1 MPLMASLYTGVSG
14 LKTSQVGIHTSSHNL
29 ANIHTEG
36 YVRQQIS
43 YADREYSTIGH
54 SAIGNWRLGLGVVAD
69 ETRHIRDLLLDKAY
83 RQQAG
88 RENFYSSQYEA
99 VSEVEHTMGELN
111 KEAFQNSLKQLWDA
125 LSEVAKAPDGSVERE
140 GLVMYADEFITRVNA
155 ISDQLQSYQYNL
167 NQEVKDTVNKI
178 NSLADTIYD
187 LNLTI
192 QGIEAA
198 GVEDANDYRDRRDL
212 ALDQLSQL
220 IEISYT
226 ENEHGFVSV
235 RAEGQEFIIESG
247 VFHMGTEQLGAEQDS
262 NYLSPVWEHL
272 DGLPVFILDT
282 DINSAK
288 GNDIGKLKGILLS
301 RGGYKADYTD
311 IPVLPEN
318 YTNAEYEQYLKDAEE
333 YNYNTGASVVMKTQA
348 MMDRLI
354 NSIVTMINDKLCP
367 NKEQTI
373 AGGTQLTIK
382 AGTNFY
388 VLADEVKA
396 ALKAA
401 NGGNDPIMDDYG
413 YLVGDETFTLKADM
427 TTSMLDVE
435 NSGNGYDGEL
445 GAELFSRSDTT
456 GRYTELTA
464 ADGTV
469 YYVYNPYNVFGEE
482 GLYSMGNLEIN
493 QQVLEKTSSLPLWNS
508 EGEANYP
515 VAESIIKAW
524 SEASINLDPNNLAKK
539 DFDDYYQA
547 MLNVLGN
554 DGSVLKSVTANQ
566 QQVVED
572 IETGRQSIMGVSSE
586 EELTNLIKFQNAY
599 NANSRY
605 INVVADMIDTLINRV
620 GVH

>member
-54 SAIGNWRLGLGVVAD
+54 SAIGNWRLGLGVAAD

-348 MMDRLI
+348 MTDRLI

-413 YLVGDETFTLKADM
+413 YLVGDETFTLNADM

>member
-29 ANIHTEG
+29 ANIYTEG

-54 SAIGNWRLGLGVVAD
+54 SSIGNWRLGLGVVAD

-88 RENFYSSQYEA
+88 RENYYSSQYEA
-99 VSEVEHTMGELN
+99 LSEVEHTMGELN
-111 KEAFQNSLKQLWDA
+111 KEAFQTSLKQLWDA

-140 GLVMYADEFITRVNA
+140 GLVMYADEFVTRVNA

-167 NQEVKDTVNKI
+167 NQEVKDTVGKI

-235 RAEGQEFIIESG
+235 KAEGQEFIIESG
-247 VFHMGTEQLGAEQDS
+247 VFHMGTEQLNADKDS

-311 IPVLPEN
+311 IPTLPEN
-318 YTNAEYEQYLKDAEE
+318 YTDAEYEQYLRDVDE

-367 NKEQTI
+367 NKDQTI
-373 AGGTQLTIK
+373 AGGTQLTIA

-388 VLADEVKA
+388 VLADEVKD
-396 ALKAA
+396 ALRAA
-401 NGGNDPIMDDYG
+401 NGGNDPMMDAYG
-413 YLVGDETFTLKADM
+413 YLVGDETFTLNGDM

-445 GAELFSRSDTT
+445 GTELFSRSDTT

-469 YYVYNPYNVFGEE
+469 YYVYNPYNVFGKE

-524 SEASINLDPNNLAKK
+524 SESSINLDPNNLAKK
-539 DFDDYYQA
+539 DFDDFYQA
-547 MLNVLGN
+547 MLNVLAN
-554 DGSVLKSVTANQ
+554 DGSVLKSVTSNQ

-572 IETGRQSIMGVSSE
+572 IETSRQSIMGVSSE

-605 INVVADMIDTLINRV
+605 INVVAEMIDTLVNRV

>member
-373 AGGTQLTIK
+373 TGGTQLTIK

-413 YLVGDETFTLKADM
+413 NLVGDETFTLNADM